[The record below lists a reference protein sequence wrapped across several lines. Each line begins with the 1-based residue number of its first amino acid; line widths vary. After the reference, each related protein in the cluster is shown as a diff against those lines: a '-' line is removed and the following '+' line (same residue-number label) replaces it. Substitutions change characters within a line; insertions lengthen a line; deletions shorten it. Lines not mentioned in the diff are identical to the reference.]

1 MTPLTKASLITADD
15 LGASPAANSAILT
28 LVAQHK
34 VDRVGVMIRGTI
46 SPEEIVLLKNA
57 NIKIDIH
64 LDIPSLHYTLKLHDK
79 TMRRGYRFL
88 FHLLC
93 GHISP
98 QKIAKEWESQ
108 ITLFHEKFGT
118 IPNGISSH
126 EHTHLFPPYF
136 RISCMLAQKH
146 HIPFV
151 RCGTHGP
158 APRTSLISMILS
170 ILHICNKR
178 ILRSFPTLSTTRYM
192 TSLDWITPKDL
203 PTILRTTKTELLC
216 HPERA
221 EEYGIITKINELK
234 N

>member
-15 LGASPAANSAILT
+15 LGASSTANSAILALIT
-28 LVAQHK
+28 QHK

-46 SPEEIVLLKNA
+46 SQEEITLLKNA

-64 LDIPSLHYTLKLHDK
+64 LDIPLLHYTLKLHDK
-79 TMRRGYRFL
+79 TIRRGCRFL

-93 GHISP
+93 GHISL

-108 ITLFHEKFGT
+108 IELFHKKFGT
-118 IPNGISSH
+118 MPDGISSH

-136 RISCMLAQKH
+136 RTVCTLAQKH

-170 ILHICNKR
+170 ILHIWNKR
-178 ILRSFPTLSTTRYM
+178 ILRSFPALSTTQSM
-192 TSLDWITPKDL
+192 TSLDWITPEDL
-203 PTILRTTKTELLC
+203 PTILITTNTELLC

-221 EEYGIITKINELK
+221 REYEIISKFIQ
-234 N
+234 